1 MPFLGELIEIKGGGT
16 PSKKVSEYWGG
27 SIPWASVKD
36 FKSSVLSSTADSIT
50 DLGVENSATSV
61 IPAGTIVVPT
71 RMALGKVAITAVD
84 MAINQDLKAL
94 LINNEQV
101 LDKNYLLRFLESQ
114 AGEIEKHGKG
124 ATVKGITLDVLRG
137 LEIPLPPLAEQKRIA
152 AILDKADAL
161 RRKRQHAI
169 DLADQFLR
177 NVFLEMFGDPERQG
191 WIISTVEAV
200 ARQEKGSIRTGP
212 FGSQLLHSEF
222 TEEGI
227 SVLGIDNAVE
237 NRFRWAKPRFI
248 SEEKYEQL
256 QRYTVNPGDVLITIM
271 GTCGRCAVVPDDCP
285 TAINTKHLCCI
296 TLDQNKCLPEFLHSY
311 FLYHPDAR
319 KYLAMNSKGAIMEGL
334 NMGIIKG
341 MPVPLAPLDLQA
353 KYLAIKQKAEKV
365 GGKHAESLD
374 EMGACFSSLSQK
386 AFSGQL

>member
-16 PSKKVSEYWGG
+16 PSKKVPEYWGG

-161 RRKRQHAI
+161 RRKRQQAI
-169 DLADQFLR
+169 DFADQFLR
-177 NVFLEMFGDPERQG
+177 SVFLEMFGDPVTNPKG
-191 WIISTVEAV
+191 WEVKNISEACLEIVDCVNRTAPVVDYETPYKMIRTTNVRNYEIDLSTVRYVEKESYEKWTRRLLPMKGDIVFTREAPAGEAGIIETAELV
-200 ARQEKGSIRTGP
+200 FLGQRTMHFRP
-212 FGSQLLHSEF
+212 DFSKVTSEF
-222 TEEGI
+222 LLFELMGSGI
-227 SVLGIDNAVE
+227 KNQ
-237 NRFRWAKPRFI
+237 I
-248 SEEKYEQL
+248 S
-256 QRYTVNPGDVLITIM
+256 RMSTGSTV
-271 GTCGRCAVVPDDCP
+271 
-285 TAINTKHLCCI
+285 KHLSV
-296 TLDQNKCLPEFLHSY
+296 PECKKFNIRMPPIEVQKRFSVVVKQLKESRSGFLT
-311 FLYHPDAR
+311 
-319 KYLAMNSKGAIMEGL
+319 
-334 NMGIIKG
+334 
-341 MPVPLAPLDLQA
+341 
-353 KYLAIKQKAEKV
+353 
-365 GGKHAESLD
+365 
-374 EMGACFSSLSQK
+374 SQK
-386 AFSGQL
+386 CINEYFNSVSQQAFSGEL